1 MSAPDVAFAD
11 WLARARGG
19 DRTALDHLA
28 RTYESDVRIAARVLL
43 GPALRP
49 HLDSLDLVQSVH
61 RSLLLGFRDHKFDVN
76 SPGQLVAL
84 ALTIVR
90 RKVARKWRKHRRQ
103 LRAVTP
109 INSPDDLGDVLTS
122 MRSSETD
129 PARAAQ
135 VRDAVARLC
144 RDLDAADRHLLER
157 RLEGWT
163 TAEIARQ
170 LGQSPDVLRVRLHRL
185 RKNFQDHGVLNE
197 WL

>member
-1 MSAPDVAFAD
+1 MSDVGFAD
-11 WLARARGG
+11 WLARARAG
-19 DRTALDHLA
+19 DAAALAHLA
-28 RTYESDVRIAARVLL
+28 DTYEKDVRIAAHVLL

-49 HLDSLDLVQSVH
+49 HLDSQDLVQSVH
-61 RSLLLGFRDHKFDVN
+61 RSLLLGVREKKFDVAG
-76 SPGQLVAL
+76 PRELVAL
-84 ALTIVR
+84 ALTLVR

-103 LRAVTP
+103 VRAVGHG
-109 INSPDDLGDVLTS
+109 SPEGLGDVLS
-122 MRSSETD
+122 GLRSPEPD

-135 VRDAVARLC
+135 VQDAIARLC

-157 RLEGWT
+157 RLDGWT

-185 RKNFQDHGVLNE
+185 RKHLHAHGVLSD